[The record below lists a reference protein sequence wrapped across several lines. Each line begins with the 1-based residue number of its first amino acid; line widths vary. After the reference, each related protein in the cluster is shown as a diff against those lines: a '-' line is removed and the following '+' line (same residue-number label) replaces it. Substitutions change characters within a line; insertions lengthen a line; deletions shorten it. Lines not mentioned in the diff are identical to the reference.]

1 LSRRSGGEVIYRLS
15 NGWALHLW
23 RMKRQRWAHSHLIII
38 ARAGRRWFL
47 TWNGER
53 RRVWGS

>member
-1 LSRRSGGEVIYRLS
+1 VIYRLS

-47 TWNGER
+47 SWNGER